1 MSDDLDDLEDGEEL
15 EGSDAN
21 SADSESESTLSDK
34 QQAQIHLESRRRLE
48 LKLEQARIDKQVQE
62 YDFDDDFD

>member
-15 EGSDAN
+15 EDSDAN

-48 LKLEQARIDKQVQE
+48 LKL
-62 YDFDDDFD
+62 

>member
-1 MSDDLDDLEDGEEL
+1 MSDDLDDLDGDEQLED
-15 EGSDAN
+15 SNAR
-21 SADSESESTLSDK
+21 SADSESDNALSDK
-34 QQAQIHLESRRRLE
+34 QQAQIKLESRRRLE

>member
-15 EGSDAN
+15 EDSDAN

-48 LKLEQARIDKQVQE
+48 LKLEPARIDKQVQE

>member
-1 MSDDLDDLEDGEEL
+1 MSDDLDQLDSEEQLED
-15 EGSDAN
+15 SDAN
-21 SADSESESTLSDK
+21 LAELEAENTLSDK
-34 QQAQIHLESRRRLE
+34 QQAQIKLESRRRLE

>member
-15 EGSDAN
+15 EDSDAN

-34 QQAQIHLESRRRLE
+34 QQARIHLESRRRLE

>member
-1 MSDDLDDLEDGEEL
+1 MSDDLDELDSEEQL
-15 EGSDAN
+15 QDSDAN
-21 SADSESESTLSDK
+21 LAESEAENTLSDK
-34 QQAQIHLESRRRLE
+34 QQAQIKLESRRRLE

>member
-1 MSDDLDDLEDGEEL
+1 MSDDLDELDSEEQLED
-15 EGSDAN
+15 SDAN
-21 SADSESESTLSDK
+21 LAESEDENTLSDK
-34 QQAQIHLESRRRLE
+34 QQAQIKLESRRRLE

>member
-1 MSDDLDDLEDGEEL
+1 MSDDLDDLDGDEQLED
-15 EGSDAN
+15 SDAR
-21 SADSESESTLSDK
+21 SADSESDNALSDK
-34 QQAQIHLESRRRLE
+34 QQAQIKLESRRRLE

>member
-1 MSDDLDDLEDGEEL
+1 MSDDLDDLEDREEL
-15 EGSDAN
+15 EDSDAN

>member
-1 MSDDLDDLEDGEEL
+1 MSDDLDELDSEEQLED
-15 EGSDAN
+15 SDAN
-21 SADSESESTLSDK
+21 LAELEAENTLSDK
-34 QQAQIHLESRRRLE
+34 QQAQIKLESRRRLE

>member
-1 MSDDLDDLEDGEEL
+1 MSDDLDELDSEEQLEDY
-15 EGSDAN
+15 DAN
-21 SADSESESTLSDK
+21 LAESEAENTLSDK
-34 QQAQIHLESRRRLE
+34 QQAQIKLESRRRLE

>member
-1 MSDDLDDLEDGEEL
+1 MSDDLDELDSEEQLED
-15 EGSDAN
+15 SDAN
-21 SADSESESTLSDK
+21 LAESEAENTLSHK
-34 QQAQIHLESRRRLE
+34 QQAQIKLESRRRLE

>member
-15 EGSDAN
+15 EDSDAN
-21 SADSESESTLSDK
+21 SADPESESTLSDK